1 MNLRTLHTRYATIRR
16 LVTIFFILFALT
28 ALLAE
33 LTFWL
38 SGAGDV
44 DIAQVEAIPTPERQ
58 ATEPEALHA
67 LSEWSSDSEIRFQQA
82 PVLLAERAARGQ
94 LPPLEQRLPENPL
107 VIHPAHQMGPY
118 GGTWTRYGTSPSDVG
133 IFHHRLA
140 YDGLVRAGSDG
151 TRNIAKPG
159 HALGHRRRGTKLHVP
174 PAPRR
179 ALVRWTP
186 FSADDI
192 LFWYRDVLHN
202 EELTP
207 VIPIEYRKGGQT
219 VICEKIDD
227 HTIRFRFAEPY
238 GLFLKQHGL

>member
-1 MNLRTLHTRYATIRR
+1 
-16 LVTIFFILFALT
+16 
-28 ALLAE
+28 
-33 LTFWL
+33 
-38 SGAGDV
+38 
-44 DIAQVEAIPTPERQ
+44 
-58 ATEPEALHA
+58 
-67 LSEWSSDSEIRFQQA
+67 
-82 PVLLAERAARGQ
+82 
-94 LPPLEQRLPENPL
+94 
-107 VIHPAHQMGPY
+107 MGPY

-140 YDGLVRAGSDG
+140 YDGLVRWDPMGREILPNLATHWDIEDEGRSYTFHLRRGVRWSDG
-151 TRNIAKPG
+151 
-159 HALGHRRRGTKLHVP
+159 H
-174 PAPRR
+174 
-179 ALVRWTP
+179 P

-238 GLFLKQHGL
+238 GLFLKQPSV